1 MIAPR
6 CGEARA
12 QVYCLAKGE
21 LLDWVEAEQGD
32 TIQKVG
38 LVPFPSHAHLLYT
51 LVRGGAGQLAG
62 AMYHTGQ
69 GAWLWRLELGAEF
82 CYQEDS
88 LYSLYTPRGLLMF
101 GRHAGD
107 AGQVGEVTR
116 TRVSTPLC
124 RQYPYTWAWRG
135 WSYASGRCFYSSS
148 LETEFPM
155 VLADWAEGALVTP
168 RAMTHL
174 HTR

>member
-1 MIAPR
+1 MIVQPVVEPMEYYTAP
-6 CGEARA
+6 
-12 QVYCLAKGE
+12 L
-21 LLDWVEAEQGD
+21 
-32 TIQKVG
+32 
-38 LVPFPSHAHLLYT
+38 
-51 LVRGGAGQLAG
+51 
-62 AMYHTGQ
+62 
-69 GAWLWRLELGAEF
+69 
-82 CYQEDS
+82 QEDS

-107 AGQVGEVTR
+107 AGQVGEVTG
-116 TRVSTPLC
+116 TRVSTATC

-135 WSYASGRCFYSSS
+135 WSYATGRCFYSSS

>member
-1 MIAPR
+1 MTYPR
-6 CGEARA
+6 CGEASARLH
-12 QVYCLAKGE
+12 CLATGE

-38 LVPFPSHAHLLYT
+38 LVPFPCNAHLLYT

-88 LYSLYTPRGLLMF
+88 LYSIYTPRGLLMF

-116 TRVSTPLC
+116 TRVSIPRVGSTP
-124 RQYPYTWAWRG
+124 TRG
-135 WSYASGRCFYSSS
+135 
-148 LETEFPM
+148 P
-155 VLADWAEGALVTP
+155 GAAGATP
-168 RAMTHL
+168 RAAASTPPRWRPSSRWCWR
-174 HTR
+174 TGPRARW